1 MKHQLFI
8 WQAGNLEQK
17 LEGGKFSLK
26 LNSTDKRSL
35 EGASEELS
43 GKPGNISTSNMKHT
57 FSKSSTH
64 AKSDIQG
71 ENEPLSFNNI
81 EVIRTPK
88 RKLKSPSAVA
98 NLINNF
104 SAIINKLPGTDG
116 NSESPAKR
124 RRLWGQGGQG
134 H

>member
-1 MKHQLFI
+1 MLSTAHLDNKHYL
-8 WQAGNLEQK
+8 L
-17 LEGGKFSLK
+17 LL
-26 LNSTDKRSL
+26 
-35 EGASEELS
+35 
-43 GKPGNISTSNMKHT
+43 
-57 FSKSSTH
+57 TH